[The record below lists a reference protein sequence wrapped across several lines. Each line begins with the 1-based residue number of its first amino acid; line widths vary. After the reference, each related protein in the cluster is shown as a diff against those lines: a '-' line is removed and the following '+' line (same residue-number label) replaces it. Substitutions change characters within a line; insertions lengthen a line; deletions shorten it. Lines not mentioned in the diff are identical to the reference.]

1 VTATK
6 PTGMRT
12 STRYAVMLLLT
23 LSIGVVA
30 MLQSGRP
37 AAEHA
42 RAVGSPIDLA
52 PRANASSGSQIQ
64 VGRANETMVE
74 LWVDPVNGDDSA
86 NGASRNSPLR
96 TITAA
101 WQRIPRGAEL
111 TNGYHIR
118 LLAGEFSETALPN
131 YWEDRHGRPGAPI
144 VLQSADAQNRAHIRG
159 SLNMFNVDHV
169 ELVDLD
175 ITNAGDVFHC
185 EQCRHLVIRN
195 VEMDGGAR
203 QARETIKINQSQYIT
218 IENSNIH
225 GSHDNAI
232 DFVAVQYAAIR
243 NSRIHNA
250 ADWCIYVKGGS
261 AYITVEGNRIF
272 DCGTGGFT
280 AGQGTGFE
288 YMVSPWLHYE
298 AYAVRA
304 VNNLIYNTEG
314 AGLGVNG
321 GYAILYAYNTLYRI
335 GARSH
340 LLEAVHGSRS
350 CDEDA
355 TRCQANHNANGW
367 GPVAVGAQEVYIPN
381 RAVFVYNN
389 LIANP
394 ADFQSQWQHLVVHAP
409 RTSPAGSHAPS
420 PAVTDDNL
428 RFVGNVIW
436 NGPAD
441 HALGVGDNSGCQPSN
456 VTCNAAQLLNENAI
470 NRVMPA
476 FIDAATDDFRLANAE
491 ILPPPAP
498 IPDFPAWDTLTPSV
512 PAGSLANT
520 VAVDYA
526 GRQRFGYD
534 QVGAFA
540 RDDAPST
547 PSPSPTVMAT
557 ATSSATPSTPSPSP
571 TVLATA
577 TGGAAAYLYLPVTQR
592 GAAPNMPTPETT
604 ATPSPAGTIPPLPS
618 TTPQPTGAALLV
630 AIGDSLTEGQGDDRG
645 DGGGFP
651 ARLRIYLDGVR
662 PGSTVL
668 NLGRS
673 GWTSGDVIDGVN
685 GEAGQLAQ
693 AVAALNAHSGAKV
706 ATLWIGS
713 NDLWYL
719 YDARPDPMTDAR
731 EQENLL
737 DYTAHLRTIVAQLHA
752 TGAVVLLGLLDDQA
766 QRPVVANPPN
776 PAEPAFPDISPD
788 DLVRMSQQVLRYNDL
803 LRKLATENDRVAIVD
818 FHATIIFTDPTTLAD
833 DGNHPNSAG
842 YDAIAALWQAALPP

>member
-1 VTATK
+1 
-6 PTGMRT
+6 M
-12 STRYAVMLLLT
+12 
-23 LSIGVVA
+23 I
-30 MLQSGRP
+30 
-37 AAEHA
+37 
-42 RAVGSPIDLA
+42 
-52 PRANASSGSQIQ
+52 
-64 VGRANETMVE
+64 E

-86 NGASRNSPLR
+86 NGASRSSPLR

-131 YWEDRHGRPGAPI
+131 YWEDRHGRSGAPI
-144 VLQSADAQNRAHIRG
+144 VLQSADAQDRAHIRG

-225 GSHDNAI
+225 GSFDNAI

-243 NSRIHNA
+243 NNRIHNA

-321 GYAILYAYNTLYRI
+321 GYAILYAYNTLYRV

-381 RAVFVYNN
+381 RALFVYNN
-389 LIANP
+389 VIANP
-394 ADFQSQWQHLVVHAP
+394 ADFQSQWQHLTVHAP

-428 RFVGNVIW
+428 QFVGNVIW
-436 NGPAD
+436 NGPVD
-441 HALGVGDNSGCQPSN
+441 HALGIGDDSGCQPSN
-456 VTCNAAQLLNENAI
+456 VTCNAEQLRSDNAI
-470 NRVMPA
+470 NLVMPA
-476 FIDAATDDFRLANAE
+476 FIDAAAGDFRLANAE
-491 ILPPPAP
+491 DLPTPAP

-512 PAGSLANT
+512 PAGSSANA

-547 PSPSPTVMAT
+547 PSPSPTV
-557 ATSSATPSTPSPSP
+557 
-571 TVLATA
+571 LATA
-577 TGGAAAYLYLPVTQR
+577 TGAAAPYLYLPLTQH
-592 GAAPNMPTPETT
+592 GVATNTPTPQPT
-604 ATPSPAGTIPPLPS
+604 ATPSPTGTIPPL
-618 TTPQPTGAALLV
+618 PTGAALLV
-630 AIGDSLTEGQGDDRG
+630 AIGDSLTEGQGDDQG

-662 PGSTVL
+662 PGSTVR

-673 GWTSGDVIDGVN
+673 GWTSGHVIDGVN
-685 GEAGQLAQ
+685 GEAGQLVQ
-693 AVAALNAHSGAKV
+693 AVAALNAHNGAKV

-719 YDARPDPMTDAR
+719 YDARSDPMTDAQ
-731 EQENLL
+731 EQENLD

-776 PAEPAFPDISPD
+776 PAEPAFPGISPD

-803 LRKLATENDRVAIVD
+803 LRRLATENDRVVVVD
-818 FHATIIFTDPTTLAD
+818 FHATDIFTDPTTLAD

-842 YDAIAALWQAALPP
+842 YSAIAALWQAALPP